1 MKQGI
6 IKSISVVFFLSI
18 LAKIIAFIK
27 SMIQAS
33 YFGATVETDA
43 YNMAYGLVSNV
54 LFMLTTAIAVAF
66 VPLYIQKKK
75 QSGQAYG
82 FATRV
87 ITVLSVMAVFLT
99 VILEVCTPLI
109 IRATAPA
116 YEGGIYLDTVLYF
129 RVMVPGL
136 VFSFAA
142 GIYQNILN
150 AEKIYGYANV
160 SSIVNSVVLILITV
174 LASVRLGIWALVISV
189 PISYLCQ
196 FFMVYIKG
204 RKYGRISL
212 QYGLRDEAIKTLA
225 VLALPIFLSQATV
238 EINQIVDRALLTS
251 VEEGAV
257 TAVSYAVILYQFA
270 MHVINIPISTVMF
283 TELSEAG
290 AEKNYGRMKELLS
303 ESYKIIFL
311 ICLPV
316 VVIVSFT
323 SSEIVAIV
331 YGRGR
336 FDARA
341 VSQTAVGLFGYIYC
355 LIPVV
360 IKNVL
365 TRAYY
370 ALNDTKRPMVMSIL
384 EVVLNIIL
392 SVMLVKEFGII
403 GVVGATAVASLVFIV
418 VMLVNF
424 ERTYFRVLQRR
435 DITKYWKEAVGAV
448 AVAAVMWAMKDLM
461 VINVYIDFGVKVV
474 AAFAVYFFVLIVVR
488 ESRATGVVRW
498 VRNRVFR

>member
-435 DITKYWKEAVGAV
+435 DITKYWKEAAGAV